1 MNYQQHMQA
10 NGIENPPSVIQDGRI
25 HRFKTKKNKKNG
37 WYIAY
42 QNPEI
47 IVYGDWTEPD
57 IKHVYRSDGGTQLS
71 AAERQAIEAKR
82 NEAKLKADARKV
94 RNAKRLE
101 RFFNACQPL
110 TTHQYINAK
119 QVTGYNL
126 KEYRSNKRHL
136 LLIPMKNT
144 DRQITGMQLIYPNG
158 FKRYARG
165 SQTKAVY
172 FGIGTPD
179 DVIYIA
185 EGYATAATIHAV
197 TGKAVAVAFSTGN
210 LLDITGYMKQCFT
223 GAKVIV
229 ACDNDRWSSVNT
241 VKGKQDN
248 PGLYYGKRAAELTGC
263 NYRLPQFTNLDS
275 KPTDFNDL
283 YVAEGEQPV
292 RLYLET
298 LTHNDTVV
306 TTSEEQIE
314 YNTFEMDEPK
324 QETTQP
330 VNNTPF
336 NHDSQFRFLGF
347 DNDNYFFLPVRTN
360 LVISLTR
367 SALGSKTNLLGLASL
382 DWWQEVF
389 FHGEKEDWTYAADF
403 LMRFSEQQGKFNP
416 ENIRGRGAW
425 FDNGRSVLHI
435 GNKLIVDGVLMN
447 IHEFKTKFIYE
458 LAVSTESDFSTTP
471 ATVEQ
476 ATEVFELFSKVNFDR
491 KINAHFLAGW
501 CFLAPICSA
510 LDWRPHIWL
519 TGARGT
525 GKSWVQENIVNPL
538 LGNGALK
545 TQGSTTEAGIRQSL
559 KLDGRPVLFDEA
571 ESEDQQGRR
580 RMQSVLE
587 LARQAS
593 SNSSA
598 GITKGTAGGDAMTFF
613 VRSMFMFGSINVAIK
628 QAADES
634 RITVLS
640 INKHAKTKQ
649 NTDDFHEFQK
659 DVNNVL
665 TDERTSA
672 IRARAYKMIPVLRH
686 NAKIIARAIA
696 EKLGSQRTGDQYGA
710 LLAGA
715 YAYKFDD
722 ELTIDQARKF
732 VADIDFTEAQEA
744 EDVKDEE
751 RLINTILQ
759 AQIRVEVDGFNY
771 NRSIAE
777 FIQIAI
783 GSVGDNKMHS
793 IDATKALERH
803 GLKIDGEHLLIANNH
818 SALQSILNDTA
829 WGSGWARVL
838 IRLDGAVKPKTPVR
852 FNGILSRSISV
863 PIGVIFG

>member
-57 IKHVYRSDGGTQLS
+57 IKHIYRSDGGTQLT

-82 NEAKLKADARKV
+82 KEAKLKADARKL
-94 RNAKRLE
+94 RNAKRIE

-126 KEYRSNKRHL
+126 REYRSSKRHL

-144 DRQITGMQLIYPNG
+144 KREITGMQLIYPNG

-172 FGIGTPD
+172 FGIGQPD

-185 EGYATAATIHAV
+185 EGYATGATIHAV

-210 LLDITGYMKQCFT
+210 LLDITGYMKRCFPNS
-223 GAKVIV
+223 KVIV

-241 VKGKQDN
+241 VKGKQEN
-248 PGLYYGKRAAELTGC
+248 AGLYYGSRAAELTGC
-263 NYRLPQFTNLDS
+263 EYRLPQFSNLES

-283 YVAEGEQPV
+283 YVMDGEQAV
-292 RLYLET
+292 KLYLDK
-298 LTHNDTVV
+298 LTHNQVQTDTP
-306 TTSEEQIE
+306 EQIE
-314 YNTFEMDEPK
+314 YNTFELDEQPTK
-324 QETTQP
+324 QETTIPTFQ
-330 VNNTPF
+330 
-336 NHDSQFRFLGF
+336 HESQFRCLGF
-347 DNDNYFFLPVRTN
+347 DSENFYFLPVKTN
-360 LVISLTR
+360 KIVSIGRGSM
-367 SALGSKTNLLGLASL
+367 GSKTHFISIASL
-382 DWWQEVF
+382 DWWKSVF
-389 FHGEKEDWTYAADF
+389 FQDEKEDWVMVTDY
-403 LMRFSEQQGKFNP
+403 LMRHQERVGMFNP

-447 IHEFKTKFIYE
+447 IQDFKTKFIYE
-458 LAVSTESDFSTTP
+458 LASSTESDFSTEP
-471 ATVEQ
+471 ATVAQ
-476 ATEVFELFSKVNFDR
+476 ATEVFNLFSEINFER

-525 GKSWVQENIVNPL
+525 GKSWVQEYIVNPL
-538 LGNGALK
+538 IGNGALK

-571 ESEDQQGRR
+571 EAEDQQGRR

-593 SNSSA
+593 SNTSA

-613 VRSMFMFGSINVAIK
+613 IRSMFMFGSINVAIK

-649 NTDDFHEFQK
+649 NSDDFHDFQK
-659 DVNNVL
+659 RVNNIL
-665 TDERTSA
+665 SDERTA
-672 IRARAYKMIPVLRH
+672 GIRARAYKMIPTLRH

-696 EKLGSQRTGDQYGA
+696 ERLGSQRMGDQYGA

-715 YAYKFDD
+715 YAYKYDG
-722 ELTIDQARKF
+722 ELTLDDARKF
-732 VADIDFTEAQEA
+732 VDGIDFSEAQEA

-783 GSVGDNKMHS
+783 GSVGDNKMHT

-803 GLKIDGEHLLIANNH
+803 GLKIQGEHLLIANNH

-838 IRLDGAVKPKTPVR
+838 IRLDGATKPKTAIR
-852 FNGILSRSISV
+852 FNGILSRSTSV
-863 PIGVIFG
+863 PISVIFG